1 MKLVETLQKAVLGRP
16 ITNEYIDNVCARL
29 DLTRLHESMFI
40 APDSARLG
48 MDDPLT
54 EKIDYGKIKRD
65 IVHISTSSREKT
77 LLFQALRWKLT
88 KAKTDFKCEKILE
101 CFIGCRSDIEQRT
114 KIIKQLSSK
123 TTDNNTYYV
132 NEERVRLINT
142 IVSLRKD
149 RNYLTSN
156 ESLIICMQ
164 KASMSESS
172 DIHIKQ
178 HLLATLQKLCL
189 KYRNILRSVQS
200 LLINQNTIK
209 WLIPLLT
216 EQTITVHSTL
226 LIHPNHEEY
235 LFTYNIILKIYFII
249 NRFDPYVN
257 SSLYS
262 ILILKSIRDKTMQ
275 LEDQYTTEADLDLGV
290 IN

>member
-101 CFIGCRSDIEQRT
+101 CFIGCRFDIEQRT
-114 KIIKQLSSK
+114 KIITQLSSK
-123 TTDNNTYYV
+123 TTDDNTYYV
-132 NEERVRLINT
+132 KEERVRLINT
-142 IVSLRKD
+142 IVSLRK
-149 RNYLTSN
+149 
-156 ESLIICMQ
+156 
-164 KASMSESS
+164 
-172 DIHIKQ
+172 
-178 HLLATLQKLCL
+178 
-189 KYRNILRSVQS
+189 
-200 LLINQNTIK
+200 
-209 WLIPLLT
+209 
-216 EQTITVHSTL
+216 
-226 LIHPNHEEY
+226 
-235 LFTYNIILKIYFII
+235 
-249 NRFDPYVN
+249 
-257 SSLYS
+257 
-262 ILILKSIRDKTMQ
+262 
-275 LEDQYTTEADLDLGV
+275 G
-290 IN
+290 